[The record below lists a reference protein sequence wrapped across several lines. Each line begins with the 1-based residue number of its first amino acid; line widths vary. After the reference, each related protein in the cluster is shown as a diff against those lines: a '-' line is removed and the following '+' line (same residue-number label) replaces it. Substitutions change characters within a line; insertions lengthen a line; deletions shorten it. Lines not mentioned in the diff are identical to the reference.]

1 MSRDAFALWG
11 VELDDIVFA
20 QALAAW
26 GVLAAQ
32 SALPTPAPLV
42 PELTAALQA
51 GQRGDTIPLS
61 LQPEPPTEPAA
72 AFAAAWQAA
81 IRQAHAIVRLAIRTP
96 LGMPRVAGAWLVE
109 QLSRPEVGAASVF
122 LQVDEPRVA
131 VAWNWPIRLGLL
143 SDPRSGA
150 MRLALRDSRWSTLFR
165 LVDVEST
172 EGECDLLLLASNV
185 RSALASILQ
194 RPGRLAADCVLVL
207 GGFKVEAWRAE
218 SLVQALRTEVGTAG
232 VAVLFVPRGRRP
244 VWFDH
249 FIVELSH
256 NSPIDVALRTAAT
269 RSMLQAPFLAASPAL
284 VANARLDRYVERL
297 GRHLKALGGHGV
309 ELPQPSRVAD
319 RLGISPP
326 PGPEGSPTRDLGE
339 ELATNAFGY
348 LHETGDATRVA
359 EATRELEA
367 QTRGPVRL
375 AMADGG
381 GEPRE
386 RPEPDPRHLQ
396 ARFRVGDANGPVAAR
411 ALGLGTL
418 YLVAVWIGL
427 PQADAAVAPTPFP
440 SHLLPASV
448 VGWTLT
454 IVFHEL
460 GGLGPVPRPQP
471 RRAEVHLPPDGDS
484 QPCLFPVRTAS
495 QPGDF
500 KARLIV
506 LHEGRVLQT
515 ALLRARVVE
524 QPAAQAEDTIAL
536 ETEVL
541 VRPGFH
547 DLESRATF
555 DAALVVNHDEQETSG
570 VVAATDAAVAFFEP
584 VGVDKSLRAI
594 QQIVSQLTDLKASPA
609 SLRDPDMLKILRS
622 LAEHGR
628 IIRDCLPA
636 AVGDRLARARA
647 IQVVEA
653 REGAFLPVEFF
664 YERPAPSAGADLCD
678 HGLQALREGR
688 GDSPCSTDD
697 ESVICPTAFWGFNR
711 VIERRPHGP
720 VKNGEFQLSEPTT
733 ARGQLSLFRQALLGA
748 SEKVKDADIQGP
760 KGAEPTL
767 QAATGGRLTRVRT
780 WREWRQAV
788 QADSPSL
795 LVLLPHS
802 LNHPEDA
809 NMAALEIGADL
820 LKSAHLEKPYVCGP
834 ACQVGPVVL
843 LLGCSTELTDI
854 AYQSFVGRFK
864 AKGAALVLGT
874 LATIRGRHAVP
885 FLREL
890 VAALQAAAQR
900 EGATFGSALLEVKQ
914 RMLARGNPFVL
925 ALAAYGDAG
934 WRL

>member
-1 MSRDAFALWG
+1 MTRDAFASWG
-11 VELDDIVFA
+11 VELDDDAFA
-20 QALAAW
+20 QALVAW
-26 GVLAAQ
+26 GVLAARSQ
-32 SALPTPAPLV
+32 PIRTVSLV
-42 PELTAALQA
+42 PELIAALHA
-51 GQRGDTIPLS
+51 GQGEPIPLS
-61 LQPEPPTEPAA
+61 LPAA
-72 AFAAAWQAA
+72 PPPPAAGDFAAAWQAA
-81 IRQAHAIVRLAIRTP
+81 RGHVPALTRLAITTP
-96 LGMPRVAGAWLVE
+96 LGIPRLGAAWLVE
-109 QLSRPEVGAASVF
+109 QLSRPAVGAGSVF
-122 LQVDEPRVA
+122 LRVDEPRVA

-150 MRLALRDSRWSTLFR
+150 MRLALRDSQWSTLFR

-172 EGECDLLLLASNV
+172 EGECDLLLLSSNV
-185 RSALASILQ
+185 RSALASVLQ
-194 RPGRLAADCVLVL
+194 RPQRLAADCVLVL
-207 GGFKVEAWRAE
+207 GGFKVEPWRAE
-218 SLVQALRTEVGTAG
+218 SLVHALRTEVQTAG
-232 VAVLFVPRGRRP
+232 VAVLFVPKGRRP

-256 NSPIDVALRTAAT
+256 NAPFDVALRTAAT
-269 RSMLQAPFLAASPAL
+269 RSSLQPPFLAASLAL
-284 VANARLDRYVERL
+284 VTNARLDRYVERL

-309 ELPQPSRVAD
+309 ELPRPSRVAD

-326 PGPEGSPTRDLGE
+326 PGPEGSRIHDLGE
-339 ELATNAFGY
+339 ELANNAFGY

-359 EATRELEA
+359 QATRELEA

-375 AMADGG
+375 ARADGG

-396 ARFRVGDANGPVAAR
+396 ARFRMGDANGPVAAR
-411 ALGLGTL
+411 ALDLGTL

-427 PQADAAVAPTPFP
+427 PQTDAAVAPAPFP
-440 SHLLPASV
+440 SHLLPPSA
-448 VGWTLT
+448 VGQTLT

-460 GGLGPVPRPQP
+460 GVAGPVPRPQP

-484 QPCLFPVRTAS
+484 QPCLFPVRTAG

-500 KARLIV
+500 TARLII

-524 QPAAQAEDTIAL
+524 QPAAEAEDTIVL
-536 ETEVL
+536 EPEVV

-547 DLESRATF
+547 DLESRPTF
-555 DAALVVNHDEQETSG
+555 DAALVVNHDEQGTPG
-570 VVAATDAAVAFFEP
+570 VVAATDAAIAFFEP
-584 VGVDKSLRAI
+584 VGLDQSLRAI
-594 QQIVSQLTDLKASPA
+594 RQIVSQLTDLKTPPA

-628 IIRDCLPA
+628 LIRDCLPPT
-636 AVGDRLARARA
+636 VGDRLARARA

-664 YERPAPSAGADLCD
+664 YERPAPAADADLCD
-678 HGLQALREGR
+678 HGLQALQEGR
-688 GDSPCSTDD
+688 GDSPCSTVN

-720 VKNGEFQLSEPTT
+720 VKNGEFELSEPTT
-733 ARGQLSLFRQALLGA
+733 ALGRLSLFRRALLGA
-748 SEKVKDADIQGP
+748 SEKVKDGDVQGP
-760 KGAEPTL
+760 EGAEPTL
-767 QAATGGRLTRVRT
+767 RAATGGRLTRVRT

-809 NMAALEIGADL
+809 NMAALEIGAEL

-864 AKGAALVLGT
+864 TKGAALVLGT

-890 VAALQAAAQR
+890 VAALQAAAER